1 MISITL
7 RSLEILLQAWH
18 SGDPD
23 AQGRHREVLQMP
35 PTPGWICPSDRRPCV
50 ARAASR
56 GARQNAAPRLLEPNG
71 HHIAVINT
79 VAFLAPGGRRPARAD
94 GNLAE
99 LSGGWD
105 DQVG

>member
-18 SGDPD
+18 SQSTRTPKV
-23 AQGRHREVLQMP
+23 ANTGRCCKCHR
-35 PTPGWICPSDRRPCV
+35 RRGSSAPV
-50 ARAASR
+50 TGALAWLGQPSR

-79 VAFLAPGGRRPARAD
+79 VAFLH
-94 GNLAE
+94 
-99 LSGGWD
+99 
-105 DQVG
+105 QVGAAQRVRTGILLS